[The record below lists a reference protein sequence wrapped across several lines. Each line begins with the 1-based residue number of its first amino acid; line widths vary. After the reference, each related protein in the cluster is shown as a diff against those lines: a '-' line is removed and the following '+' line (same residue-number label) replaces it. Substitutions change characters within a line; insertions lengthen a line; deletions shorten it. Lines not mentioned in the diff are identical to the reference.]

1 MKEKFGIACKF
12 IGALVFSLAI
22 MSIPITA
29 TTLTILK
36 TFPIA
41 NIIFS
46 IITIIEFISL
56 GIVLFMS
63 TTTTNHNENRKTTKK

>member
-1 MKEKFGIACKF
+1 MKEKFGIVCKF

-63 TTTTNHNENRKTTKK
+63 TTTSNNESRKTTKK

>member
-56 GIVLFMS
+56 GIVLFIS
-63 TTTTNHNENRKTTKK
+63 TTTSNNESRKTTKK

>member
-22 MSIPITA
+22 MSVPITA

-36 TFPIA
+36 TFPVA

-63 TTTTNHNENRKTTKK
+63 TTTSNNESRKTTKK

>member
-22 MSIPITA
+22 MSVPITA
-29 TTLTILK
+29 TALTILK
-36 TFPIA
+36 TYPVA
-41 NIIFS
+41 NIFFS

-63 TTTTNHNENRKTTKK
+63 TITSNNENRKTTKK

>member
-56 GIVLFMS
+56 GIALFMS
-63 TTTTNHNENRKTTKK
+63 TTTSNNESRKTTKK

>member
-41 NIIFS
+41 NIIF
-46 IITIIEFISL
+46 EFISL

-63 TTTTNHNENRKTTKK
+63 TTTTNNNENRKTTKK

>member
-12 IGALVFSLAI
+12 IGALVFSLVI

-63 TTTTNHNENRKTTKK
+63 TTTTNNNENRKTTKK

>member
-22 MSIPITA
+22 MSVPITA

-36 TFPIA
+36 TLPVA

-63 TTTTNHNENRKTTKK
+63 TTTSNNESRKTTKK

>member
-46 IITIIEFISL
+46 IVTIIEFISL

-63 TTTTNHNENRKTTKK
+63 TTTSNNESRKTTKK

>member
-22 MSIPITA
+22 MSVPITA

-56 GIVLFMS
+56 GIILFMS
-63 TTTTNHNENRKTTKK
+63 TTTSNNESRKTTKK

>member
-22 MSIPITA
+22 MSVPITA

-63 TTTTNHNENRKTTKK
+63 TTTNHNENRKTTKK

>member
-12 IGALVFSLAI
+12 IGALVFSLEI

-63 TTTTNHNENRKTTKK
+63 TTTSNNESRKTTKK

>member
-22 MSIPITA
+22 MSVPITA

-36 TFPIA
+36 TFPVA

-46 IITIIEFISL
+46 IITVIEFISL

-63 TTTTNHNENRKTTKK
+63 TTTSNNESRKTTKK

>member
-1 MKEKFGIACKF
+1 MKERFSTACKLV
-12 IGALVFSLAI
+12 GALVFSLAI
-22 MSIPITA
+22 MMIPITA

-36 TFPIA
+36 TFPVA

-63 TTTTNHNENRKTTKK
+63 TTTSNNESRKTTKK

>member
-63 TTTTNHNENRKTTKK
+63 TTTSNNESRKTTKK

>member
-46 IITIIEFISL
+46 IIKS
-56 GIVLFMS
+56 S
-63 TTTTNHNENRKTTKK
+63 

>member
-36 TFPIA
+36 TYPIA

-63 TTTTNHNENRKTTKK
+63 TTTSNNESRKTTKK

>member
-22 MSIPITA
+22 MSVPITA
-29 TTLTILK
+29 TTLTVLK
-36 TFPIA
+36 TFPVA

-63 TTTTNHNENRKTTKK
+63 TTTSNNESRKTTKK

>member
-22 MSIPITA
+22 MSVPITA

-36 TFPIA
+36 TYPVA

-63 TTTTNHNENRKTTKK
+63 TITSNNENRKTTKK

>member
-22 MSIPITA
+22 MSVPITA
-29 TTLTILK
+29 TILTILK
-36 TFPIA
+36 TFPVA

-63 TTTTNHNENRKTTKK
+63 TTTSNNESRKTTKK

>member
-22 MSIPITA
+22 MSVPITA
-29 TTLTILK
+29 TTLTVLK

-63 TTTTNHNENRKTTKK
+63 TTTSNNESRKTTKK

>member
-63 TTTTNHNENRKTTKK
+63 TTTSNNESHKTTKK

>member
-12 IGALVFSLAI
+12 IGALVFSLVI
-22 MSIPITA
+22 MSVPITA
-29 TTLTILK
+29 TTLIILK
-36 TFPIA
+36 TFPVT

-63 TTTTNHNENRKTTKK
+63 TTTSNNESRKTTKK